1 MPYDELMD
9 NARAVPAALGETM
22 GRAFFLGKAIYSWDP
37 SSSWTTS
44 RT

>member
-9 NARAVPAALGETM
+9 NARAVPAAPGEAM
-22 GRAFFLGKAIYSWDP
+22 GRAIFLGKAVSSWDL